1 MVILTPK
8 FVKLENGISSRQTDR
23 QTDKQTEKQTDNQ
36 TDKQTISSR
45 QKPLFMFVLHDSF
58 GYSSSRVI
66 ASKGAFF
73 RIYSSLFL
81 ISSPFGSIT

>member
-8 FVKLENGISSRQTDR
+8 FVKLENG
-23 QTDKQTEKQTDNQ
+23 
-36 TDKQTISSR
+36 ISSR

-58 GYSSSRVI
+58 GYSSSRVF